1 MIDSCASVTVLMALV
16 WPVQCFLFFLLK
28 KYETSTVNYWILHSP
43 DFFCQILMI
52 CDLRKS
58 PQTFSISSL
67 LNVLIFSVFYH
78 HKLDFKLL
86 VRQNEQFEDAILAL
100 CNCDLKRN
108 QKWKWLV
115 VSVLMKI
122 GFRHEKCLM
131 LLQNCSLGLAIWSKT
146 KTLRCEKTCRM
157 STKSFDLS
165 SSFFLQFVVAFDLWQ
180 QGQGGWVTLLGA
192 GRGQGKSLGLGH
204 KLMKVSNLDTR
215 VN

>member
-1 MIDSCASVTVLMALV
+1 MFSFFFFWKNMK
-16 WPVQCFLFFLLK
+16 LF
-28 KYETSTVNYWILHSP
+28 VNYWILHSP
-43 DFFCQILMI
+43 ELYFIFLPDFDDMWFKKKSSNILYFKFI
-52 CDLRKS
+52 KCVDFL
-58 PQTFSISSL
+58 FSIIT
-67 LNVLIFSVFYH
+67 NWVFGFQTVGQT
-78 HKLDFKLL
+78 K
-86 VRQNEQFEDAILAL
+86 RAIWRFEDAILAL
-100 CNCDLKRN
+100 CNCDLKRS

-131 LLQNCSLGLAIWSKT
+131 LLQNCSLVLTIWSKT